1 MRFIDTLHE
10 KLRRHPKRI
19 VFPEGTEPRVL
30 AAASKWIQMGLG
42 PAILLGKR
50 EVIEATALRGG
61 INLDRLTLIDPATAD
76 DLPQFCAKLERLKRY
91 RDLGDRAARDL
102 LKNANY
108 FGAMMIQHG
117 QADGLVG
124 GASEFAG
131 MLLRPLIQLVQ
142 PLPGIE
148 MISSCMVFDLARKEF
163 GANGLMLFADCAV
176 VPEPTVSQLAEIA
189 VQTGRT
195 FRQLTGEK
203 PRVAMLSFSTK
214 GSSRL
219 PSAEKVAAAAALA
232 RQRADAEGSW
242 MEVDGEL
249 QADAAIDLALA
260 KRKAPQSLVAGQ
272 ANVLIFPDLEAGNIA
287 AKLVHYFAGGDS
299 YGQILLGLSKP
310 AADVPRGAS
319 TDEILGCA
327 AIVGLQAIE
336 YRRLYPDDSDAP
348 QPARPTP

>member
-1 MRFIDTLHE
+1 MRFIDSLHE

-19 VFPEGTEPRVL
+19 VFPEGAEPRVL
-30 AAASKWIQMGLG
+30 AAASRFVRLGLG
-42 PAILLGKR
+42 AAVLLGKR
-50 EVIEATALRGG
+50 EAIEAAAIKEG
-61 INLDRLTLIDPATAD
+61 IALDRLTLLDPQSAE
-76 DLPQFCAKLERLKRY
+76 DLPQFCRKLERLKRY
-91 RDLGDRAARDL
+91 RDIGDKAAREL
-102 LKNANY
+102 LANPNY
-108 FGAMMIQHG
+108 FGAMMIQNG

-142 PLPGIE
+142 PLPGAE
-148 MISSCMVFDLARKEF
+148 MISSCMVFDLPRKEF
-163 GANGLMLFADCAV
+163 GANGVMLFADCAV
-176 VPEPTVSQLAEIA
+176 VPEPTVSQLADIA
-189 VQTGRT
+189 VQTGRI

-203 PRVAMLSFSTK
+203 PRVAMLGFSTK

-219 PSAEKVAAAAALA
+219 PAAERMAAAAALA
-232 RQRADAEGSW
+232 RQKADAEGSW

-249 QADAAIDLALA
+249 QADAALDLEIAR
-260 KRKAPQSLVAGQ
+260 RKAPQSLVAGQ

-299 YGQILLGLSKP
+299 YGQILLGLAKP

-319 TDEILGCA
+319 PDEILGCA

-336 YRRLYPDDSDAP
+336 YRRLYPPDETAP
-348 QPARPTP
+348 GQPSR